1 MATIENIALIVLLL
15 LLGVAVTWAV
25 LVGLIYF
32 LEMADD

>member
-25 LVGLIYF
+25 LAGLIYF